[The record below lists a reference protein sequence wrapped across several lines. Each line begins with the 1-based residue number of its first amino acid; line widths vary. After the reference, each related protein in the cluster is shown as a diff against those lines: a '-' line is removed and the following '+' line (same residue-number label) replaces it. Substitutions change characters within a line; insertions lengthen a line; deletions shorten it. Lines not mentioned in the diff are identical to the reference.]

1 MIARSLN
8 SGAIRWLAILKAPAP
23 VKNSCDNYPATGG
36 IYQKKAANEAAQRQK
51 IAVVYYCVIRLQ
63 QTHHW

>member
-1 MIARSLN
+1 MLTELKIDHHENIATYETL
-8 SGAIRWLAILKAPAP
+8 IRE
-23 VKNSCDNYPATGG
+23 
-36 IYQKKAANEAAQRQK
+36 YQKKAANEAAQRQK